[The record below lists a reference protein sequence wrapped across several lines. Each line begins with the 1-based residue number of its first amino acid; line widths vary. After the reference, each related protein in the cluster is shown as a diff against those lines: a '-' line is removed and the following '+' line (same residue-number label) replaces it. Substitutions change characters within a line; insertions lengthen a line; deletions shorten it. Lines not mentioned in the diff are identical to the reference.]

1 MSYKRGFM
9 YQKKYR
15 SSCTMSKL
23 VRKMQRQADTKASRF
38 LSSRTSWNRGNLD
51 PAFGGSDLSA
61 GSYLDSLL
69 YVLTKQSDF

>member
-1 MSYKRGFM
+1 M

-51 PAFGGSDLSA
+51 PACGSNDLSA
-61 GSYLDSLL
+61 VSYPDSLL
-69 YVLTKQSDF
+69 YIVTKQADF